1 MKLGCY
7 LYSPGTLLP
16 IDESQLNGLIQVVIP
31 ARYLTY
37 ENPQIKQKAIW
48 GTDIYTDDSDIVSS
62 KYNVFSYYVNVYA
75 SVYIRIVL

>member
-1 MKLGCY
+1 MYVYMKLGCY
-7 LYSPGTLLP
+7 LYSPGMLLP
-16 IDESQLNGLIQVVIP
+16 INESQLNGLIQVVIP

-62 KYNVFSYYVNVYA
+62 KYNVF
-75 SVYIRIVL
+75 IIM